1 MAVDQELD
9 HLLYAAIENK
19 RLIRFDYKGKKR
31 VAEPHDYGVQNGI
44 ASDRCGR
51 YGRLQDT

>member
-9 HLLYAAIENK
+9 HLLYVAIENK

-31 VAEPHDYGVQNGI
+31 VAEPPDYGVQNGI

>member
-9 HLLYAAIENK
+9 HLLYAAIEN
-19 RLIRFDYKGKKR
+19 IRFDYRGKKR
-31 VAEPHDYGVQNGI
+31 VAEPPDYGVQKGI
-44 ASDRCGR
+44 ASDRGGK